1 MTSVVRNIF
10 GLQKNSGLK
19 LLALGLTLG
28 ASAAAHADY
37 YGREWGHNRQHEG
50 RHCEQRYAHGN
61 RQVDPSWGRQ
71 QFYSPPQVVIYAAP
85 RVVYQSVPGY
95 GGGYNSVPGYGGG
108 YGSVPAYA
116 GGYSSVPGYGGG
128 YNSNP
133 GYGGGYAANPG
144 YGGGAQY
151 GQPNRLVG
159 SAVMG
164 AAGGFLGSQIGHGE
178 GRAAAIAAGA
188 VAGWVLGGNLGGQ

>member
-1 MTSVVRNIF
+1 MTSVVKNIF
-10 GLQKNSGLK
+10 GLQKNYGLK

-28 ASAAAHADY
+28 ASGAAHADY
-37 YGREWGHNRQHEG
+37 YGRERGHNRQHEG
-50 RHCEQRYAHGN
+50 RHCEQRYAQGN
-61 RQVDPSWGRQ
+61 RQIAPSWGRQ

-95 GGGYNSVPGYGGG
+95 GGGYGGGYASVPGYGG
-108 YGSVPAYA
+108 S
-116 GGYSSVPGYGGG
+116 YGGG

-133 GYGGGYAANPG
+133 GYGGGYVANPG

>member
-1 MTSVVRNIF
+1 MISVVKNIF
-10 GLQKNSGLK
+10 GLPKNSGLK
-19 LLALGLTLG
+19 LRALGLTLG

-50 RHCEQRYAHGN
+50 RHCEQRYAYGN
-61 RQVDPSWGRQ
+61 RQVDPSWGQ

-85 RVVYQSVPGY
+85 RVVYR
-95 GGGYNSVPGYGGG
+95 SVPGYGGG
-108 YGSVPAYA
+108 YGSVPGYG
-116 GGYSSVPGYGGG
+116 GGYGGGYTSVPGYGGG
-128 YNSNP
+128 YA
-133 GYGGGYAANPG
+133 GGYNSNPG

-164 AAGGFLGSQIGHGE
+164 AAGGFIGSQIGHGE

>member
-37 YGREWGHNRQHEG
+37 YEREWGYNRQHEG
-50 RHCEQRYAHGN
+50 RHCEQHYAQGN

-95 GGGYNSVPGYGGG
+95 GGGYTSVPGYGGGYTSVPGYGGG
-108 YGSVPAYA
+108 YG
-116 GGYSSVPGYGGG
+116 GG
-128 YNSNP
+128 YNSVP
-133 GYGGGYAANPG
+133 D

-151 GQPNRLVG
+151 GQPNRLVS

>member
-1 MTSVVRNIF
+1 MTLVVRNIF

-19 LLALGLTLG
+19 LLALGLTLA

-37 YGREWGHNRQHEG
+37 YGRERGYNRQHEG
-50 RHCEQRYAHGN
+50 RHCEQRYAQGN
-61 RQVDPSWGRQ
+61 RQVAPSWGRQ

-85 RVVYQSVPGY
+85 RVVYR
-95 GGGYNSVPGYGGG
+95 SVPGYGGG
-108 YGSVPAYA
+108 YG
-116 GGYSSVPGYGGG
+116 GGYTSVPGYGGG
-128 YNSNP
+128 YAS
-133 GYGGGYAANPG
+133 NPG

-164 AAGGFLGSQIGHGE
+164 AAGGFIGSQIGHGE